1 LFCGTEIASVTAKV
15 GYSFSGE
22 GMDLFNKQ
30 DHEAG
35 SARPPL
41 AARMRPQ
48 TLAEIAGQDHILGPN
63 KLLRRA
69 IESDRLA
76 SLILY
81 GPPGCGKTSL
91 AEVIARVT
99 RRHFEKTSGVLA
111 NVAALRDLLQAAF
124 ERRRREG
131 LQTIL
136 FLDEIHHFNKSQ
148 QDILLPYVED
158 GAIIL
163 IGATT
168 HNPFFFVNSPLTS
181 RSQIFELEPL
191 TEEVIIALLR
201 RALTDERGLGPAPGQ
216 GGATLE
222 ADDDALAHLARVC
235 EGDAR
240 RALNALEIA
249 VLTTPP
255 DARGR
260 IHITRA
266 VTEDSIQKKAVVYD
280 RDDDGHYDTISAFI
294 KSVRG
299 SDPHAAVYW
308 LAKMIYAGEDPRFIA
323 RRLIILASE
332 DIGNADPRGL
342 LMAVAGLQA
351 VEFIGLPEARITLAH
366 VTTYL
371 ACAPKSNAAY
381 LAVEKALGDIKE
393 GRVLPVPKA
402 LRGAGYKGAKR
413 LGHTGYQYAHD
424 YKDHFVDQAY
434 IPTSAVYYEPTS
446 QGYEDTLKQRL
457 AQWDQMRRKAEG
469 ERQTTD
475 DGRQTGEEGKEANI
489 ERTMKKDSKPR
500 GMRGKPLNPEH
511 RTPNT

>member
-1 LFCGTEIASVTAKV
+1 
-15 GYSFSGE
+15 
-22 GMDLFNKQ
+22 MDLFNKQ
-30 DHEAG
+30 NPAAAG
-35 SARPPL
+35 ARPPL

-48 TLAEIAGQDHILGPN
+48 TLAEIFGQDHMLGPG

-131 LQTIL
+131 VQTIL
-136 FLDEIHHFNKSQ
+136 FIDEIHHFNKSQ

-181 RSQIFELEPL
+181 RSQIFELTPL
-191 TEEVIIALLR
+191 SEEVIVALLR
-201 RALTDERGLGPAPGQ
+201 RALTDERGLSDMPLD
-216 GGATLE
+216 T
-222 ADDDALAHLARVC
+222 DDDALAHLARVC

-249 VLTTPP
+249 ALTTAP
-255 DARGR
+255 DARER

-342 LMAVAGLQA
+342 LMAVAGLHA
-351 VEFIGLPEARITLAH
+351 VEFVGLPEARITLAH

-381 LAVEKALGDIKE
+381 LAIEKALADIKE
-393 GRVLPVPKA
+393 GRVLPVPKP
-402 LRGAGYKGAKR
+402 LRGSSYQGAKR
-413 LGHTGYQYAHD
+413 LGHTGYKYAHD
-424 YKDHFVDQAY
+424 YQDHFVDQAY
-434 IPTSAVYYEPTS
+434 IPTSAVYYAPTN
-446 QGYEDTLKQRL
+446 QGYEETLKQRL
-457 AQWDQMRRKAEG
+457 EQWGRRRRAP
-469 ERQTTD
+469 D
-475 DGRQTGEEGKEANI
+475 DGRQTGEKGRRKTEG
-489 ERTMKKDSKPR
+489 
-500 GMRGKPLNPEH
+500 G
-511 RTPNT
+511 